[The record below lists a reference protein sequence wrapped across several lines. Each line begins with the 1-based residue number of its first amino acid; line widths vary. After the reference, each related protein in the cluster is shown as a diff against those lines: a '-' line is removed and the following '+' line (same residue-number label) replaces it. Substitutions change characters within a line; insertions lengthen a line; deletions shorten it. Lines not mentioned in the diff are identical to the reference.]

1 MISTCLIL
9 VGLLITQ
16 TNKSSFIEYYE
27 LWFFFFYQCLQENQE
42 CCHSCPYLRLLYFT
56 QLLWFQASLCYHIF
70 CCRRTRGRGA
80 VVCYMVLEPVMC
92 RCKQWADG
100 AASMKETEKS
110 PLLNPS
116 TWLLYCYTCH
126 VSRAIAFVP
135 NKDSHCFWEQ
145 PWLNF
150 VPTDS
155 LNLKNNP

>member
-1 MISTCLIL
+1 MNC
-9 VGLLITQ
+9 
-16 TNKSSFIEYYE
+16 E
-27 LWFFFFYQCLQENQE
+27 FFFFINVYRRIRNVVIVA
-42 CCHSCPYLRLLYFT
+42 RTWGLLYFT